1 MSAAPDVAV
10 DLAAAAAP
18 GPAPAHTLLCVDDE
32 PNILAALRRLFR
44 PLGYKVLCAEGGA
57 AGLALME
64 REAVDLVIS
73 DMRMP
78 EMNGAEFLEHARARW
93 PGTVRMLLTGHADVS
108 TILAAIN
115 RGEIFRYIPKPWDDN
130 DILLL
135 VRHAL
140 ERRAL
145 EHEKRALEQLTHSQN
160 EALKALNA
168 ALEDKVAARTRE
180 LEASRDTVVAANE
193 KLKSNFI
200 TTIKIFSSII
210 ELRGDRLAGH
220 ARRVAELARRIAVRM
235 GLAPQQTQE
244 VFIAALLHE
253 IGKIGFPEELLRM
266 PVNSLGGDYLGLF
279 RKHPARAAQALMPLD
294 ALRGVAAILRAQLER
309 FDGAGFPDGLAG
321 DAIPLGARILALASD
336 YDNLQLGA
344 LVQRRMAPEDARQ
357 LVCDSAG
364 KRYDPAV
371 VAAFRSLDE
380 AGPAEP
386 VRELALL
393 SRALAPGMVL
403 ARDLLSGDGV
413 MLLSSEHVL
422 DAALIRQVQEFESKH
437 EQRLQVWVWPA
448 RGDGA

>member
-1 MSAAPDVAV
+1 MSPAAG
-10 DLAAAAAP
+10 AAHAP
-18 GPAPAHTLLCVDDE
+18 THHQPPAQTLLCVDDE

-44 PLGYKVLCAEGGA
+44 PLGYQVLCADGGA

-64 REAVDLVIS
+64 HAAVDLVIS

-78 EMNGAEFLEHARARW
+78 DMDGAEFLERARARW
-93 PGTVRMLLTGHADVS
+93 PDTVRMLLAGHADVG

-115 RGEIFRYIPKPWDDN
+115 RGEIYRYIPKPWDDN

-145 EHEKRALEQLTHSQN
+145 EREKRALEQLAHSQN
-160 EALKALNA
+160 QALKALNT
-168 ALEDKVAARTRE
+168 ALEEKVAARTRE
-180 LEASRDTVVAANE
+180 LERSRDTVVAANE
-193 KLKSNFI
+193 KLKNNFI

-210 ELRGDRLAGH
+210 ELRGDRPAGH
-220 ARRVAELARRIAVRM
+220 ARRVAELARRIAVKM

-253 IGKIGFPEELLRM
+253 IGKIGLPDELLRG
-266 PVNSLGGDYLGLF
+266 PANALGGELLGLF
-279 RKHPARAAQALMPLD
+279 RKHPGRAAQALMPLD
-294 ALRGVAAILRAQLER
+294 ELRGVAAILRAQMER

-321 DAIPLGARILALASD
+321 QAIPLGARILALASD

-344 LVQRRMAPEDARQ
+344 LVRRRMAPGDARQ

-371 VAAFRSLDE
+371 VAAFCALAD
-380 AGPAEP
+380 AGPAGP
-386 VRELALL
+386 VRDVALL

-403 ARDLLSGDGV
+403 SRDLLSGDGV
-413 MLLSSEHVL
+413 MLLSCEHVL
-422 DAALIRQVQEFESKH
+422 DGALIRQVQEFETKH
-437 EQRLQVWVWPA
+437 EQRLQVWVWQPRPA
-448 RGDGA
+448 